1 MVSLLFA
8 STLLT
13 HSEPGLPVFKVNPVV
28 STAPVPSDADDPA
41 IWIHPSAPGKSLVLG
56 TDKIEKTGGLY
67 VFDLNGKIVQKFT
80 GMDRPNNVDVEQG
93 FLLGG
98 KLVDLAVVTERKQ
111 KRLRIFAIDR
121 ESGRLSDVSGETRVF
136 VDSKGSEAEPMG
148 ISLFKRPSD
157 RSVFAV
163 VAPKT
168 GPNQGY
174 LGQYLLIANNGKVDL
189 QFVRR
194 FGEFSG
200 LNAEGEGEIEALAI
214 DDARGVIAYSDELFA
229 VRSAAVDPFA
239 SDSAG
244 FHFGLSGYLG
254 DREGLAFV
262 SNGFFLS
269 TDQVENGSRVYVY
282 PRTLTSGVKPLHRV
296 DTPSDS
302 TDGLDATATP
312 LGSKFPRGMVVMMDS
327 KNRRFQMYRLEQFL
341 PSQSRP

>member
-1 MVSLLFA
+1 MVPLLLSVSLA
-8 STLLT
+8 TL
-13 HSEPGLPVFKVNPVV
+13 EIPNWKVRPLV
-28 STAPVPSDADDPA
+28 STQSVPSDADDPA
-41 IWIHPSAPGKSLVLG
+41 IWVHPTSPGKSLVLG
-56 TDKIEKTGGLY
+56 TDKIDKTGGLY

-80 GMDRPNNVDVEQG
+80 GMDRPNNVDVEPG
-93 FLLGG
+93 FRLNG

-111 KRLRIFAIDR
+111 KRLRIFSIDR
-121 ESGRLSDVSGETRVF
+121 ESGRLTDITGETRVF
-136 VDSKGSEAEPMG
+136 AESTGAESEPMG
-148 ISLFKRPSD
+148 ITLYKRASD
-157 RSVFAV
+157 QSVFAV

-168 GPNQGY
+168 GPTVGY
-174 LGQYLLIANNGKVDL
+174 LGQYLLIANGGKVDL

-200 LNAEGEGEIEALAI
+200 LNAEGEGEIEALAV
-214 DDARGVIAYSDELFA
+214 DDARGVIAYSDELFGIRWA
-229 VRSAAVDPFA
+229 RVDPF
-239 SDSAG
+239 SVDSSG
-244 FHFGLSGYLG
+244 FSFGRDGYLG

-282 PRTLTSGVKPLHRV
+282 PRSLHAGVKPIHRV

-312 LGSKFPRGMVVMMDS
+312 LGAKFPRGMVVMMDS

-341 PSQSRP
+341 PSQSRL

>member
-1 MVSLLFA
+1 MLPLLLSVSLATLDTPSWKVQPTI
-8 STLLT
+8 STQ
-13 HSEPGLPVFKVNPVV
+13 S
-28 STAPVPSDADDPA
+28 VPSDADDPA
-41 IWIHPSAPGKSLVLG
+41 IWVHPTSPGKSLVLG

-80 GMDRPNNVDVEQG
+80 GMDRPNNVDVEPG
-93 FLLGG
+93 FMLNG
-98 KLVDLAVVTERKQ
+98 KLVDLAVVSERKQ

-121 ESGRLSDVSGETRVF
+121 ETGRLNDVTGETRVF
-136 VDSKGSEAEPMG
+136 AESTGAESEPMG
-148 ISLFKRPSD
+148 ITLYKRASD
-157 RSVFAV
+157 QSVFAV

-168 GPNQGY
+168 GPNLGY
-174 LGQYLLIANNGKVDL
+174 LGQYLLIANGGKVDL

-200 LNAEGEGEIEALAI
+200 LNAEGEGEIEALAV
-214 DDARGVIAYSDELFA
+214 DDARGVIAYSDELFGIRWA
-229 VRSAAVDPFA
+229 RVDPFSA
-239 SDSAG
+239 DSSG
-244 FHFGLSGYLG
+244 FSFGREGYLE

-282 PRTLTSGVKPLHRV
+282 PRSLHAGVKPIHRV

-312 LGSKFPRGMVVMMDS
+312 LGAKFPRGMVVMMDS

-341 PSQSRP
+341 PPQSRL